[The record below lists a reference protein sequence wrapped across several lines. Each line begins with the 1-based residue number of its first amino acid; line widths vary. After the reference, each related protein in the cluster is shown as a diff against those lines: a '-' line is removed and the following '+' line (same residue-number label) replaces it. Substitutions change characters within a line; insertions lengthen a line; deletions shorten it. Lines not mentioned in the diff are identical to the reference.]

1 MSQSQILPR
10 TGTRGYAHLVE
21 LHVPVARVW
30 RALTEP
36 RLVRIWSG
44 KEAAIDARRQGL
56 FRFGRPGAACREA
69 QVDILEENRRL
80 RLIYLPDRHLPPTD
94 SALVDDI
101 LLDVRQGEKLVSLR
115 VLGSGIPDEDAWDRA
130 YVRIRTGW
138 ERNLARLKTTLE
150 NPPLPRPTLVATDRP
165 LRGFE

>member
-1 MSQSQILPR
+1 MNQQPFLQR
-10 TGTRGYAHLVE
+10 GGTRGYAHLVE
-21 LHVPVARVW
+21 LNVPVARVW
-30 RALTEP
+30 RALTDP

-44 KEAAIDARRQGL
+44 KDAEIDARRHGV

-101 LLDVRQGEKLVSLR
+101 LLDVRQGEPLVSLR
-115 VLGSGIPDEDAWDRA
+115 VLGSGIPEDDAWDRA

-150 NPPLPRPTLVATDRP
+150 NPPRPRPTLVPVERP

>member
-1 MSQSQILPR
+1 MNQSQLLQR
-10 TGTRGYAHLVE
+10 GGTRGYAHLVE

-36 RLVRIWSG
+36 RLVRIWTG
-44 KEAAIDARRQGL
+44 KEAEIDARRHGI

-69 QVDILEENRRL
+69 QVDVLEENRRL

-101 LLDVRQGEKLVSLR
+101 LLDVRQGETLVSLR
-115 VLGSGIPDEDAWDRA
+115 VLGSGIPEDPAWDRA

-150 NPPLPRPTLVATDRP
+150 NPPRPRPVLVAVERP
-165 LRGFE
+165 LRGLE